1 MTGDDVVGA
10 VAGIP
15 KNSPE
20 KSYLQNRVDP
30 WGKLQVMPQ
39 RGVWM
44 GNRGI
49 LHNDEKQIVKPWQHK
64 GWVTCRLKY
73 GESTRT
79 GNSSREKLFTP
90 GNYSEL
96 FFLDEATALAAGHRP
111 CSQCRNKRYKEFKL
125 AWAAANRDRISSDD
139 PPYKEM
145 DEVLQGER
153 ALSEGEKNT
162 YAAALDSLPEGTMI
176 ELDGKAF
183 LVWRARLYQWSFSG
197 YTEDKAKRAP
207 AGLVKV
213 LTPASIVRMYS
224 RGFVPQVDVSAFE

>member
-1 MTGDDVVGA
+1 M
-10 VAGIP
+10 IS
-15 KNSPE
+15 SPE
-20 KSYLQNRVDP
+20 KSNLKNRVDP
-30 WGKLQVMPQ
+30 WGKPQVTPE
-39 RGVWM
+39 RGAWM

-49 LHNDEKQIVKPWQHK
+49 LHDDKKQIVKPWQHK

-96 FFLDEATALAAGHRP
+96 FFLDEATAFAAGHRP
-111 CSQCRNKRYKEFKL
+111 CSQCRNKRYKEFKQ
-125 AWAAANRDRISSDD
+125 AWAAANRDLISSDD

-153 ALSEGEKNT
+153 VLPDGEKKT
-162 YAAALDSLPEGTMI
+162 YVAALDSLPEGTMV
-176 ELDGKAF
+176 ELDGKAY
-183 LVWRARLYQWSFSG
+183 LVWRRRLYQWSFSG

-207 AGLVKV
+207 TSPVKV
-213 LTPASIVRMYS
+213 LTPASIVKMYS
-224 RGFVPQVDVSAFE
+224 RGFLPQVDVSAFG